1 MRRRRMLLA
10 LLLAAGCAA
19 IPSWAQQGGSVPI
32 VGMLVTHPPV
42 DAPVVQALRSGLRK
56 FGYEDGRNVKLEVR
70 TALGHLDRVP
80 ALARELV
87 QQRVAVI
94 VVVNEVALRAVQQ
107 ATSTIPIVMIGWTA
121 DPVALG
127 VIESYRRPGGN
138 VTGFFSMPS
147 ELVGKRLE
155 ILKETLPGVSR
166 VAVLWDGF
174 GRMQLDALA
183 AAAESLDLRLE
194 PVEFR
199 RPEDLAAAFATAKRK
214 KIGAVLMAWSPVFY
228 VDRERVAR
236 LALQAGLPT
245 VTDSDVIV
253 EAGCLVSYGFS
264 VLDNFERAGYFVDRI
279 LRGAKPGELPV
290 EQIAR
295 LVLAVNLKT
304 ANALGVVIPESILL
318 RADLVIR

>member
-1 MRRRRMLLA
+1 MNRRSALGVLA
-10 LLLAAGCAA
+10 SVL
-19 IPSWAQQGGSVPI
+19 SWPAVARARESGRVPI
-32 VGMLVTHPPV
+32 VGLLITHPPA
-42 DAPVVQALRSGLRK
+42 DDPVSSSLRNGLK
-56 FGYEDGRNVKLEVR
+56 HYGYEDGRNIRVEVR
-70 TALGHLDRVP
+70 TSLGQLDRVP
-80 ALARELV
+80 RLAEELV
-87 QQRVAVI
+87 RLPADVI

-174 GRMQLDALA
+174 GRMQLDALEL
-183 AAAESLDLRLE
+183 AAESLDLRLE

-236 LALQAGLPT
+236 LALRAGFPT